1 MSAADPPQRSK
12 AATDT
17 LRVLVVDDEAP
28 ARARLRRLLLAHPQ
42 IEVVA
47 EARNGREALE
57 LNATHAPDALFLDVQ
72 MPEVDGLSVAASLP
86 DPPPAIVFV
95 TAFDHYALPAF
106 GAAALDYLL
115 KPADAEHVARAVQ
128 RLLARSG
135 KRQGAAY
142 PVPSQLV
149 IPDRGRTWVIAL
161 GEIEWLEAADNYVVV
176 HAGARAPLLRRT
188 LTALL
193 ADLGD
198 AFVRTQ
204 RGAAVALAH
213 VSSLQSLPKG
223 DAMVLMRSGAQV
235 PCSRQCRGPL
245 MERLQPRG

>member
-1 MSAADPPQRSK
+1 MSGPS
-12 AATDT
+12 
-17 LRVLVVDDEAP
+17 LRVLIVDDEAP

-42 IEVVA
+42 VEVVA

-57 LNATHAPDALFLDVQ
+57 LHATHAPDALFLDVQ

-86 DPPPAIVFV
+86 DPAPAVVFV

-106 GAAALDYLL
+106 DAAALDYLL

-128 RLLARSG
+128 RLSSRRA
-135 KRQGAAY
+135 GAGA
-142 PVPSQLV
+142 PRPAPSQLL
-149 IPDRGRTWVIAL
+149 IPDRGRTWVVAV

-198 AFVRTQ
+198 GFVRTQ

-213 VSSLQSLPKG
+213 VSGVQALAKG
-223 DAMVLMRSGAQV
+223 DALVLLRSGVSV
-235 PCSRQCRGPL
+235 PCSRQFRSQL
-245 MERLQPRG
+245 AQRLPPRA